1 MEKIPL
7 LDSGGNTTTVSNST
21 ISFWVQG
28 GFMHIFYTRSD
39 LMVYVLQEVKLHDL
53 MAVPVLNDC
62 VKSENI
68 LSRIN
73 WQSPT
78 GNG

>member
-1 MEKIPL
+1 
-7 LDSGGNTTTVSNST
+7 
-21 ISFWVQG
+21 
-28 GFMHIFYTRSD
+28 
-39 LMVYVLQEVKLHDL
+39 MVCVVQEVKVHDL
-53 MAVPVLNDC
+53 VAAPVLSDC
-62 VKSENI
+62 IKSENI